1 MVVLPLGLG
10 IVTGIV
16 GLNYFGRLAPRRR
29 AIEVGMIS
37 LGILVALL
45 SVAGPISHFLE
56 NNVAAQFRE
65 ASRVVSVL
73 SLVIVIAYLIGCA
86 YAVVA
91 ISAQT
96 QLQEDLPEEVRGR
109 VFGVLNMLVSISS
122 LAPILVVGFIA
133 DLVQPE
139 GVILVAGIVTALWGV
154 ASVVNRGSLR
164 PAEVEARAG
173 APMTG
178 SPADPITVALS
189 PSDLT
194 AGPAAG
200 TDDDA
205 DPAVHHASRRGLKDG
220 ESS

>member
-1 MVVLPLGLG
+1 
-10 IVTGIV
+10 
-16 GLNYFGRLAPRRR
+16 
-29 AIEVGMIS
+29 MIS

-45 SVAGPISHFLE
+45 SFAGPISHFLE
-56 NNVAAQFRE
+56 NNVGAQFRE

-73 SLVIVIAYLIGCA
+73 SLVIVIAYLIGCS

-133 DLVQPE
+133 DIVQPE
-139 GVILVAGIVTALWGV
+139 GVILVAGIVTALAGV

-173 APMTG
+173 SPM
-178 SPADPITVALS
+178 SAAAADPITIALS
-189 PSDLT
+189 SSEL
-194 AGPAAG
+194 ASGAAAA
-200 TDDDA
+200 TDA
-205 DPAVHHASRRGLKDG
+205 DVDSAVPHASKRGLEDR